1 MRQGFH
7 GNPRV
12 AGLSAAGVLF
22 GLFAAGPV
30 SAQAVTARDSVA
42 RVITL
47 SSPEELRRL
56 AGQTAADDQAARQLM
71 DRARQEERRVQALVE
86 MQKVEISTVN
96 KRMDLA
102 NKEKRESD
110 RKAMEQER
118 KLLELRLR
126 MLERWKD
133 VQEVTVQVAERSREL
148 AQQHR
153 KAIDA
158 ELQLLEVRERA
169 DRPDRSALADSA
181 VRAFEMGRVD
191 EDMIQ
196 QLRRVLEARRAES
209 EARRQLAERQ
219 RDLAEKLL
227 ALLEAQLA
235 LRAGKT

>member
-12 AGLSAAGVLF
+12 AGVTATGVLF
-22 GLFAAGPV
+22 SLFAAAPV

-42 RVITL
+42 RVISL
-47 SSPEELRRL
+47 SPTEELRRIV
-56 AGQTAADDQAARQLM
+56 GQTAADDQSARQLL
-71 DRARQEERRVQALVE
+71 DRARQEERRVQALVDI
-86 MQKVEISTVN
+86 QKGDISTLN
-96 KRMDLA
+96 KRLDLA
-102 NKEKRESD
+102 KKEKREND

-133 VQEVTVQVAERSREL
+133 VHGVTIRTAEWGRQL
-148 AQQHR
+148 AQEQR
-153 KAIDA
+153 RAAEA
-158 ELQLLEVRERA
+158 ELQLIEVRERA
-169 DRPDRSALADSA
+169 DRAASADSA

-196 QLRRVLEARRAES
+196 QIRRVLEARRGEG

-219 RDLAEKLL
+219 RELAEKQLELL
-227 ALLEAQLA
+227 DAQLA
-235 LRAGKT
+235 VRAGKT